1 MFLWLYRKGNRQLS
15 RYKMVK
21 GAAMNSN
28 FSDEIVIREYL
39 LGTLPEQ
46 DWDEIE
52 QKLLSDET
60 FAEFVDSIEDE
71 IIEEYLTIQNH
82 FLRPPERQRKLLFAS
97 ALWSNLRKEQ
107 KAPVYVPGSLPPA
120 RTSRVY
126 WEATIG
132 AAAVLLLL
140 TIPLGLYT
148 AMLRSNLATAQ
159 AKSNNAEST
168 LAQVSQ
174 QAADLEKVLA
184 LRGDDAPVSLLPTD
198 RAPRQPF
205 TFSAKTKFVE
215 IHIPFLDAPYHVDLQ
230 VTGSQVIGSNALW
243 SRDNVQPTNW
253 GELIFRIPY
262 YGPGT
267 YHLKLKGSHA
277 PNTSEY
283 SFKAE
288 EQTPGSSSKH

>member
-1 MFLWLYRKGNRQLS
+1 
-15 RYKMVK
+15 MVK

-28 FSDEIVIREYL
+28 FSDETTIREYL

-46 DWDEIE
+46 EWDEIE
-52 QKLLSDET
+52 QKLLSDEE

-107 KAPVYVPGSLPPA
+107 KAPVYVPGSLPPV

-126 WEATIG
+126 WGATLG
-132 AAAVLLLL
+132 AAAVLLL
-140 TIPLGLYT
+140 TVPLGVYT
-148 AMLRSNLATAQ
+148 AMLHSNLATAQ
-159 AKSNNAEST
+159 AKINGAEST
-168 LAQVSQ
+168 LAQVSELAANLQ
-174 QAADLEKVLA
+174 KVQALQ
-184 LRGDDAPVSLLPTD
+184 GDVAPVSLLPTH
-198 RAPRQPF
+198 RAPSQPF

-215 IHIPFLDAPYHVDLQ
+215 IHIPFLDAPYHVDLR
-230 VTGSQVIGSNALW
+230 VTGSNALW
-243 SRDNVQPTNW
+243 SQDNVQPTNW